1 MKSWRQ
7 TKTWM
12 LTSYSPVNSIRTWW
26 HKICKFNN
34 SQQNKFK
41 IKMLFSLMKP
51 VSPRWMIL
59 TRLSAKILLNNLRI
73 LINYKPV
80 IWNNSKTKSCRQH
93 LKTNNNLEIRMPS
106 ILNNSKSYNR
116 INFSNSSISQN
127 WMYKL
132 RMSINNT
139 QIQQISK
146 IIKVS
151 LLTKISE
158 IKNCT
163 TAIPNPVHKPI

>member
-1 MKSWRQ
+1 
-7 TKTWM
+7 M
-12 LTSYSPVNSIRTWW
+12 LTSYSLANSIRTWW
-26 HKICKFNN
+26 LKICKFNN
-34 SQQNKFK
+34 SQPNKFK
-41 IKMLFSLMKP
+41 IQMLSSLMKP

-59 TRLSAKILLNNLRI
+59 MRLSARILLNNLRA
-73 LINYKPV
+73 LISYKPI

-93 LKTNNNLEIRMPS
+93 LKINNNLEIRMPS
-106 ILNNSKSYNR
+106 ILNNSKMYNR
-116 INFSNSSISQN
+116 INFSSRCISQN

-139 QIQQISK
+139 QISK